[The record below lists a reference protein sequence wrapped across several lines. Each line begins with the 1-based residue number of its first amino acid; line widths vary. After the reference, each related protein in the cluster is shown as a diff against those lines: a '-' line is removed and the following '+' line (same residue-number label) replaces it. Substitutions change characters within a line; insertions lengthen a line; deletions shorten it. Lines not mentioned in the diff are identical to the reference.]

1 MGIFNTVISNSV
13 RRQYTRVEHF
23 NLFPEETQITLLK
36 NLIQNSSNTEWG
48 AKYSYSTIKDYPTY
62 RNRVPI
68 QDYESLAPFILRM
81 RKGEQNILWPT
92 LIKWFAKSS
101 GTTNDKSKFIP
112 ISNESLKKC
121 HFDCGKALLAIYC
134 TLYPDTKIFNGKS
147 LGMGGSLHEYDE
159 YKYSYYGDL
168 SAVLMKNLPMWI
180 ELIRTPPLEV
190 ALMDK
195 WEEKLIKLASITSQQ
210 NVTNIAGVP
219 SWTLLLLKRIIE
231 LTGKSNILEVWPE
244 FEVFFHGGVSFNP
257 YKEQYAKIL
266 NSNSVNYLETYNA
279 SEGFFGIQDQ
289 KNSKEMLLLLDYG
302 VFYEFIPFSE
312 ICNENPA
319 ALCISEVEKDVNYA
333 IVIST
338 NAGLWRYMIG
348 DTIKFTSLKPYRFK
362 ITGRTKN
369 FINAFGEEIIIDN
382 AEKALTSAC
391 QKTNAVIKEYTA
403 APIYFTDNECG
414 SHEWLIEFEKSPE
427 NIDDFTDELDKAL
440 KALNSDYEAK
450 RYNDMA
456 LRKPI
461 VRMLKADT
469 FYNWMKSRGKL
480 GGQHKVPRL
489 SNDRKLV
496 EEILNL

>member
-1 MGIFNTVISNSV
+1 MGIFNTVISNSI
-13 RRQYTRVEHF
+13 RKQYSRVEYF
-23 NLFPEETQITLLK
+23 NTYPAETQFDLLK
-36 NLIQNSSNTEWG
+36 NLLHNASGTEWG
-48 AKYSYSTIKDYPTY
+48 NKYNYLDIKDYSTY
-62 RNRVPI
+62 RQKVPI
-68 QDYESLAPFILRM
+68 QDYESLAPYINRM
-81 RKGEQNILWPT
+81 RRGEQNILWPSI
-92 LIKWFAKSS
+92 IKWFAKSS

-112 ISNESLKKC
+112 VSQESLKKC

-147 LGMGGSLHEYDE
+147 LGMGGSLHAYEDF
-159 YKYSYYGDL
+159 KDSYYGDL
-168 SAVLMKNLPMWI
+168 SAVLMKNLPLWVEM
-180 ELIRTPPLEV
+180 IRTPPLEI

-195 WEEKLIKLASITSQQ
+195 WEEKIEKLATITSQQ

-219 SWTLLLLKRIIE
+219 SWTLLLLKRILEI
-231 LTGKSNILEVWPE
+231 TGKTSILEVWPD
-244 FEVFFHGGVSFNP
+244 FEVFFHGGVNFNP

-266 NSNSVNYLETYNA
+266 NSTSVNYLETYNA

-302 VFYEFIPFSE
+302 VFYEFVPTIE
-312 ICNENPA
+312 IGTDNPS
-319 ALCISEVEKDVNYA
+319 ALSIDEVEKGVNYA
-333 IVIST
+333 LVIST

-348 DTIKFTSLKPYRFK
+348 DTIRFTSLKPYRFE

-369 FINAFGEEIIIDN
+369 FINAFGEEMIIDN
-382 AEKALTSAC
+382 AERALTCAC
-391 QKTNAVIKEYTA
+391 QKTNAIIKEYTA
-403 APIYFTDNECG
+403 APIYFTDTECG

-427 NIDDFTDELDKAL
+427 NIDVFTDTLDSAL
-440 KALNSDYEAK
+440 KRLNSDYEAK

-461 VRMLKADT
+461 VRILQTNT
-469 FYNWMKSRGKL
+469 FYNWMKSHGKL

-496 EEILNL
+496 DEILNM